1 MAEVI
6 PKNLMGMLHFFLVL
20 WHSIE
25 IPSTRERPLKR
36 NNFFFSIKNNFFGG
50 YYMVS
55 LLNKLVIVLHGAM
68 THVDFGRSE
77 FGDKGEKEPKCF
89 ITLILYGQ
97 YMFVLQRG

>member
-1 MAEVI
+1 
-6 PKNLMGMLHFFLVL
+6 
-20 WHSIE
+20 
-25 IPSTRERPLKR
+25 
-36 NNFFFSIKNNFFGG
+36 
-50 YYMVS
+50 MVS